1 MALTQSEAIM
11 QLTIFMGMADGEFTK
26 EEMIEICNNNS
37 VYKKH
42 EEKIDQDLLSIKI
55 ERGEATKENAI
66 RTLKSRSL
74 NTQLD
79 ALAVVYHVLLAD
91 RKMEEGEKKL
101 MVELLQEFNI
111 GIEDVE
117 KRLLKINPTIV

>member
-26 EEMIEICNNNS
+26 EEMIEICNNNP

>member
-26 EEMIEICNNNS
+26 EEMIEICNNNP

-55 ERGEATKENAI
+55 GRGEATKENAI

-91 RKMEEGEKKL
+91 GKMEEGEKKL

>member
-26 EEMIEICNNNS
+26 EEMIEICNNNP

-101 MVELLQEFNI
+101 MLELLQEFNI

>member
-26 EEMIEICNNNS
+26 EEMIEICNNNP

-55 ERGEATKENAI
+55 ERGEATKENVI

-101 MVELLQEFNI
+101 MLELLQEFNI